1 VGRRRQRRDGAA
13 PARLGPSD
21 DRDGGDEGDEG
32 DGGEGSRDCDGE
44 GEGGLAVILRDAVH
58 GLVSFEADE
67 ERVVPRLMDT
77 PEVQRLRRI
86 RQLGVA
92 SYAFP
97 GAEHTRFAHAI
108 GAAHV
113 MKLLLARLR
122 QIHGELPFWQQVT
135 TDRAQDAL
143 AAAFLHDVGHGP
155 LSHLFEDAIPGT
167 PHHEAWTARIV
178 LDPSTGVNQVLS
190 SIDAHMPERVAAL
203 VRGEHPLPYLA
214 RAVSGTLDVDR
225 CDYLLRDAHAT
236 GVRYGV
242 FDLDWLFRSLR
253 FAPHAAAGATGD
265 AEAPGLAIDGAKG
278 LPAIEAFI
286 LARLFMFQQVYLHKA
301 TRAAEWMI
309 RAVLARASAL
319 IADGI
324 KLPGTPRAVELSAHG
339 EPPSLADYLE
349 LDDAVLSVAMRA
361 WEDGPDAP
369 LADLARRVRM
379 RDLFKTYELFGEQ
392 ALPDGRAAAL
402 EAAREVA
409 RARGFDPDVFVG
421 LDVAADTPFGAESEP
436 LMVVY
441 AKGPARPLS
450 DVSFL
455 LARLAGQVLSRVRIV
470 FAAELRDDITGALGS

>member
-1 VGRRRQRRDGAA
+1 M
-13 PARLGPSD
+13 
-21 DRDGGDEGDEG
+21 
-32 DGGEGSRDCDGE
+32 
-44 GEGGLAVILRDAVH
+44 ILRDAVH
-58 GLVSFEADE
+58 GLVSFEAE
-67 ERVVPRLMDT
+67 EELVVPRLMDT

-113 MKLLLARLR
+113 MKLFLARLR

-167 PHHEAWTARIV
+167 AHHEEWTERIV
-178 LDPSTGVNQVLS
+178 LDDSTGVHQVLT
-190 SIDAHMPERVAAL
+190 SIDPHMPERVAAL
-203 VRGEHPLPYLA
+203 ERGEHPLPYLA

-225 CDYLLRDAHAT
+225 CDYLLRDAHST

-253 FAPHAAAGATGD
+253 FGPS
-265 AEAPGLAIDGAKG
+265 AEGVAPGLAIDGAKG

-301 TRAAEWMI
+301 TRSAEWMI
-309 RAVLARASAL
+309 RTVLARASQL
-319 IADGI
+319 VADGERMA
-324 KLPGTPRAVELSAHG
+324 GTPRAIELSAHG
-339 EPPSLADYLE
+339 EPPSLGDYLE
-349 LDDAVLSVAMRA
+349 LDDAVLTVAMRA
-361 WEDGPDAP
+361 WEDARDPA
-369 LADLARRVRM
+369 LADLCHRVRV
-379 RDLFKTYELFGEQ
+379 RNLFKTYELFGEQ
-392 ALPDGRAAAL
+392 ALPEGREHAL
-402 EAAREVA
+402 AVAREMA
-409 RARGFDPDVFVG
+409 KEKGFDPDVYVG
-421 LDVAADTPFGAESEP
+421 LDVANDTPFGAETEP
-436 LMVVY
+436 LVVVY

-455 LARLAGQVLSRVRIV
+455 LARLAGQVMSRVRLIV
-470 FAAELRDDITGALGS
+470 PAELREELSRALGS